1 MALGAIRPL
10 LALGAFGGTF
20 RRTLAPLGPFGAVR
34 TFGAM
39 LAASGAGLVAA
50 RLVAAWRGSWG
61 GFGRS
66 GGFRR
71 RLDLGGLRFG
81 PLRAGGAL
89 AALAART
96 LARA

>member
-39 LAASGAGLVAA
+39 LAASGARLVAA
-50 RLVAAWRGSWG
+50 RGGSWG

-71 RLDLGGLRFG
+71 RLGLGGLRFG
-81 PLRAGGAL
+81 PLPAGRAL
-89 AALAART
+89 AALVART